1 MLSTVIVSLGY
12 RIVRLGLQFLTLVV
26 RGDRANEVEI
36 LVLRHQVAVL
46 RRQVTRVDLE
56 PADRVV
62 LAALSRLLP
71 RPRWPTFFVTPATL
85 LRWHRDLVARHWTY
99 PRRRPGRPS
108 VAAEIR
114 RLVLRFASEN
124 ASWGYRRIHGELVGL
139 GYRISASTVWKILHA
154 AGVDPAPRRAGPTW
168 TQFLTAQAKGI
179 LACDFLHVDTVGLK
193 RLYVLFVMEIAT
205 RRVHLL
211 GATPHPTGEWVTQQA
226 RNLMMDLGERA
237 SQFRFLIRDRDT
249 KFTGSF
255 DAVFTAQG
263 ARVIRTPARAPRA
276 NAFAERW
283 IRSARRE
290 CLDHVLIHGERHLLA
305 TLGDYVV
312 HYNEHRPHQAR
323 DQLPPNTDTPSPPIT
338 DLAAARVRR
347 QTILNGL
354 ISEYAQAA

>member
-1 MLSTVIVSLGY
+1 MLSAVILSLGY

-71 RPRWPTFFVTPATL
+71 RPRWPTFFVAPATL

-108 VAAEIR
+108 VAGEIR

-154 AGVDPAPRRAGPTW
+154 AGVDPAARRAGPTW

-179 LACDFLHVDTVGLK
+179 LACDFLHVDTIGLT
-193 RLYVLFVMEIAT
+193 RIYVLFLMEIAT
-205 RRVHLL
+205 RRVHIL
-211 GATPHPTGEWVTQQA
+211 GATTNPTGQWVAQQA
-226 RNLMMDLGERA
+226 RNLMMELGERA
-237 SQFRFLIRDRDT
+237 RQFRFLIRDRDAKYT
-249 KFTGSF
+249 
-255 DAVFTAQG
+255 AVFDEDFTTEGIEVLRSPPQ
-263 ARVIRTPARAPRA
+263 APRA
-276 NAFAERW
+276 NAYAE
-283 IRSARRE
+283 A
-290 CLDHVLIHGERHLLA
+290 
-305 TLGDYVV
+305 
-312 HYNEHRPHQAR
+312 
-323 DQLPPNTDTPSPPIT
+323 
-338 DLAAARVRR
+338 
-347 QTILNGL
+347 
-354 ISEYAQAA
+354 